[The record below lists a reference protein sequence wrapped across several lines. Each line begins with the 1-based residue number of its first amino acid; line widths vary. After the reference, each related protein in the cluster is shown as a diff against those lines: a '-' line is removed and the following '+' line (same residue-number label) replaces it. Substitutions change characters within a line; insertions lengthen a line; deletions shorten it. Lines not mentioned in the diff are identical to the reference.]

1 MSCKLCTRVVLALSV
16 VVGIAAAGNAAIVTL
31 IGIDGFGA
39 SSFNSAGLWDSG
51 AAPSA
56 GNDYVV
62 PDGTRLRTPPDGN
75 SYTFAGDS
83 LTINNA
89 TPYGDGFMYKGT
101 GNTGTLTI
109 DDLILDGGLISHA
122 NGTGDICKLDG
133 NLTLASDSRIQARQ
147 GPIYIYSDIHGS
159 AQLHNED
166 TSGDINCK
174 LWIGSSNNTFT
185 GNILTNGR
193 LGLLDDANLN
203 FVIGVNGVNNSVS
216 DGGTQKHV
224 SFDGDFVF
232 DLSGASSAI
241 GDAWT
246 IIATTPASTYYGSTF
261 TVADFTPLGE
271 DAWIQPIG
279 STGLNYLF
287 TESTGVLTVV
297 PEPASAMMII
307 LGLGG
312 LALVT
317 RRR

>member
-1 MSCKLCTRVVLALSV
+1 MSCKLCTHAVLGLAV
-16 VVGIAAAGNAAIVTL
+16 AVCFAAVGDAAIVTL
-31 IGIDGFGA
+31 TGIDGFGA

-122 NGTGDICKLDG
+122 NGTGDICQLDG
-133 NLTLASDSRIQARQ
+133 NLTVASDSRIQARQ
-147 GPIYIYSDIHGS
+147 GPIYIYSDIHGT

-166 TSGDINCK
+166 TTGDINCK
-174 LWIGSSNNTFT
+174 LWIGSSANTFT

-203 FVIGVNGVNNSVS
+203 FVIGASGVNNSVS
-216 DGGTQKHV
+216 DGGSQKHAT
-224 SFDGDFVF
+224 FDGDFVF
-232 DLSGASSAI
+232 DLSGASSVM
-241 GDAWT
+241 GDSWT
-246 IIATTPASTYYGSTF
+246 VIDTTPESTYYGSTF
-261 TVADFTPLGE
+261 TVAGFTPLGD

-279 STGLNYLF
+279 STGLNYKFL
-287 TESTGVLTVV
+287 ESTGVLSVV
-297 PEPASAMMII
+297 PEPATATMIL
-307 LGLGG
+307 LGISG
-312 LALVT
+312 LALVA